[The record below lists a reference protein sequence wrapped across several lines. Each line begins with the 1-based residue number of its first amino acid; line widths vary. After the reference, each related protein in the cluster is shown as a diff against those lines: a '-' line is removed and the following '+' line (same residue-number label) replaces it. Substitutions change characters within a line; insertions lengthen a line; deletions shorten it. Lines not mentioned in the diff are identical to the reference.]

1 MKTKRTI
8 FLICRL
14 LVGLVFM
21 FSGAVKAIDP
31 LGSVYKI
38 TDYMEAMGLSALTEY
53 GWLMYVAAFA
63 LFTIEFTIGV
73 CLVTKKNFKVGLWG
87 ATLIMVVMTPLTVWI
102 AKDDPVTDCGCFGDA
117 LVISNVQTLIKNIV
131 IDVLIALMWIFRKAN
146 RNWKVTALSWIVT
159 ALAAVISIGF
169 GLWTLHN
176 IPVIDFR
183 PYYVGADIRKQM
195 EQPEGTHPDIYETSF
210 VYKKDGVTKEFKLTE
225 LPEDIASWEFVEQKR
240 NLVEKGVMP
249 PIHDFMITD
258 IDGND
263 LTDEVLD
270 NEGRT
275 YLVVM
280 WDLNKTE
287 TSEEMIS
294 ALNLL
299 QDSVT
304 SEGAVFM
311 GITASD
317 DITLGKFMEN
327 TGAKFG
333 MWFMDPIQLKTMVR
347 ANPGIFVIEKGVVV
361 EKYNAR
367 KLTKDL
373 RP

>member
-8 FLICRL
+8 FLICRW
-14 LVGLVFM
+14 LVGLLFI

-38 TDYMEAMGLSALTEY
+38 TDYMEAMGLMNLAET

-73 CLVTKKNFKVGLWG
+73 CIVTNMNFKLGLWG
-87 ATLIMVVMTPLTVWI
+87 ATLMMAVMTSLTVWI
-102 AKDDPVTDCGCFGDA
+102 AKEDPVTDCGCFGDA
-117 LVISNVQTLIKNIV
+117 IVLTNVQTLIKNIV
-131 IDVLIALMWIFRKAN
+131 IDVVIIVMWILRKAN
-146 RNWKVTALSWIVT
+146 RNWKVTVLSWIVT
-159 ALAAVISIGF
+159 VLAILASVGF
-169 GLWTLHN
+169 GIWTLHN

-195 EQPEGTHPDIYETSF
+195 EQPEGTHPDKYETSF

-225 LPEDIASWEFVEQKR
+225 LPEDIATWEFVEQKTK
-240 NLVEKGVMP
+240 LVEKGVQP

-270 NEGRT
+270 NEGKT

-280 WDLNKTE
+280 WDLNKAK
-287 TSEEMIS
+287 TSAEMIR
-294 ALNLL
+294 ALNQL

-304 SEGAVFM
+304 AEGATFM

-317 DITLGKFMEN
+317 DITLGKFMEG

-361 EKYNAR
+361 EKYNANR
-367 KLTKDL
+367 LSSTKD
-373 RP
+373 